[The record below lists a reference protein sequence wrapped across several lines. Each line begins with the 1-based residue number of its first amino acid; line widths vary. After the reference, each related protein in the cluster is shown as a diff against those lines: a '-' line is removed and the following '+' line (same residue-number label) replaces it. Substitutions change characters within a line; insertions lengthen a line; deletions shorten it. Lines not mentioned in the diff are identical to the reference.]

1 MKINFMENI
10 PAQLKIGLDRI
21 QGRRNR
27 IEKPFSLNC
36 QTVARARL
44 LDVRQ
49 GRSAITLLNTAAR
62 SEKYDDE

>member
-1 MKINFMENI
+1 MKVNFLENI

-21 QGRRNR
+21 QGRSHT
-27 IEKPFSLNC
+27 IEKSSSLNC
-36 QTVARARL
+36 HAAARARL

-49 GRSAITLLNTAAR
+49 GMSAITLLNTAAS

>member
-27 IEKPFSLNC
+27 IEKPFC
-36 QTVARARL
+36 HTVARARL

-49 GRSAITLLNTAAR
+49 GRSVITLLNTAAR

>member
-1 MKINFMENI
+1 MENI

-21 QGRRNR
+21 QGSRNT
-27 IEKPFSLNC
+27 IEKSSC
-36 QTVARARL
+36 HAVARARL

-49 GRSAITLLNTAAR
+49 GMSAITLLNTAAS